1 MSTKAAGPPRDP
13 GVTDAVARESRLLDW
28 LVERG
33 SALVGYSGG
42 VDSTYL
48 ACVALEALGAH
59 RMLAVIGL
67 SPSVPAAQR
76 TSALELA
83 AEWSLPLLEVET
95 GEVDDPR
102 YAANPVNRCY
112 YCKNELW
119 TRLTPIARER
129 GLAVVVDGTNADDLG
144 DYRPGARAALEFGV
158 LSPLATL
165 GFTKQDI
172 RDRSRARGLPTWA
185 QPSSPCL
192 AARLPY
198 GTPVTRQRLRR
209 VERAEAAL
217 REIGVIGDLRVR
229 DHGTLARVEMA
240 APELVRWLSGAER
253 SRCAA
258 AVRAVGF
265 DEVALDLS
273 GFRSGSLNVLAAV
286 RGE

>member
-1 MSTKAAGPPRDP
+1 
-13 GVTDAVARESRLLDW
+13 LDW

-48 ACVALEALGAH
+48 ACVAFEALGAQ
-59 RMLAVIGL
+59 RMLAVIGM
-67 SPSVPAAQR
+67 SASVPATQR
-76 TSALELA
+76 TAALDLVA
-83 AEWSLPLLEVET
+83 QWSLPLLEIET
-95 GEVDDPR
+95 GELDDPR
-102 YAANPVNRCY
+102 YAANPINRCY
-112 YCKNELW
+112 YCKHELW
-119 TRLTPIARER
+119 ARLTPIARER

-192 AARLPY
+192 SSRLPY
-198 GTPVTRQRLRR
+198 GTPVTRSRLRR

-217 REIGVIGDLRVR
+217 RELGVTGDLRVR
-229 DHGTLARVEMA
+229 DHGSLARVELTA
-240 APELVRWLSGAER
+240 AELARWLAAGRTDSA
-253 SRCAA
+253 RCTA
-258 AVRAVGF
+258 AVRAAGF
-265 DEVALDLS
+265 DQVALDLS

-286 RGE
+286 SGE